1 MIGRLVQHTMKQLAP
16 FLEPGDRVYFSLAV
30 KPYSDGLLIHDKS
43 ESRIEFHAR
52 FTDRFREHLLSM
64 SQDKAAKKEED

>member
-1 MIGRLVQHTMKQLAP
+1 MIGRVVQYTMRQLAP
-16 FLEPGDRVYFSLAV
+16 SLEPGDKVYFSLAV
-30 KPYSDGLLIHDKS
+30 KLYSDGLLICDKS

>member
-1 MIGRLVQHTMKQLAP
+1 MIGRFVKHTMRQLAP
-16 FLEPGDRVYFSLAV
+16 FLEPGDKVYFSLAV
-30 KPYSDGLLIHDKS
+30 KLYSDGLLICDKS

>member
-1 MIGRLVQHTMKQLAP
+1 MIGSVVLYTMRQLAP

-30 KPYSDGLLIHDKS
+30 KPCSDGLLIRDKS

-52 FTDRFREHLLSM
+52 FTEQLREQLS
-64 SQDKAAKKEED
+64 SKEPKKEED

>member
-1 MIGRLVQHTMKQLAP
+1 MIGRLVQHTMRQLAP

-30 KPYSDGLLIHDKS
+30 KPYSDGLLIRDKS

-52 FTDRFREHLLSM
+52 FTEQLREQLS
-64 SQDKAAKKEED
+64 SKEPKKEED